1 MPIQQSATLGPVACG
16 TLVSRDIDALSA
28 VYVEYLGMTIIEQ
41 GRIAS
46 QLASGWG
53 LEKTTGLRYCLLG
66 SESGANWLRLI
77 EDPTCMPLKPLS
89 TLGWMSLEILVS
101 DVYALAERLRGTPF
115 HFIGEPK
122 ALDLSPDIEAC
133 QVVGPAGE
141 VLYLTTIRNPV
152 PPFDLPMA
160 KCEVDQLFIPVLAV
174 PNRDE
179 STAFYA
185 QLGSEP
191 PLNFDTKV
199 TVINRALGHPIDRR
213 MPVASAQLRQ
223 QHFMEIDEVTEFPA
237 RPQLPCGLYAGI
249 TMVSFWV
256 DSLDSLPFTP
266 QATPYYDDSATYQ
279 QRRAA
284 LFKGTGGELIELI
297 ER

>member
-1 MPIQQSATLGPVACG
+1 MPTKLSATLGPVACG
-16 TLVSRDIDALSA
+16 TVVSRDIDELAA
-28 VYVEYLGMTIIEQ
+28 VYTEHLAMTVVERGEIP
-41 GRIAS
+41 S
-46 QLASGWG
+46 PLAIGWG
-53 LEKTTGLRYCLLG
+53 LPKTTGLRYCLLG

-77 EDPTCMPLKPLS
+77 EDPSCMPLQPLS
-89 TLGWMSLEILVS
+89 TRGWMSMEVLVS
-101 DVYALAERLRGTPF
+101 DVYALAERLRDSPF
-115 HFIGEPK
+115 RFIGEPK

-141 VLYLTTIRNPV
+141 VLYLTTVRNPV

-179 STAFYA
+179 STALYA

-213 MPVASAQLRQ
+213 MPVASSQLRQ
-223 QHFMEIDEVTEFPA
+223 QHFMEIDEVAEFPK
-237 RPQLPCGLYAGI
+237 RPLLPCGLHAGI

-256 DSLDSLPFTP
+256 DSLDNLPFTP
-266 QATPYYDDSATYQ
+266 QATPYYADSVTYQ

-284 LFKGTGGELIELI
+284 LFIGTGGEYIELI